1 MNKFYKAIVLLL
13 IVIITISSIYIFK
26 EILKQNTENNVYK
39 NFQDDI
45 TENIIEDLKDNT
57 EENNLSNFVEKENK
71 KEINQMVSL
80 ENLHKKNSD
89 LVGWIK
95 IDGTNI
101 NYPVMQSNLEN
112 GNYYLHRNFYKKYS
126 TLGTPFIQS
135 NCDINNS
142 SNLIIYGHHIKS
154 GLVFADLV
162 KYKNYNFYKNHRY
175 IKFYTLSEDKK
186 ETIENTYEIVIAFKT
201 VVYSDKGFKY
211 YNYTN
216 FSDVRELNDFIGN
229 CRKLEFYNTGIDIN
243 YGDKLITLSTCEYSQ
258 KNGRIVVVSKKI

>member
-13 IVIITISSIYIFK
+13 IVIITISSIYILK
-26 EILKQNTENNVYK
+26 KILKQNTENNVYK
-39 NFQDDI
+39 NLQDDI

-101 NYPVMQSNLEN
+101 NYPIMQSNLEN

-175 IKFYTLSEDKK
+175 IKFYTLL
-186 ETIENTYEIVIAFKT
+186 F
-201 VVYSDKGFKY
+201 
-211 YNYTN
+211 
-216 FSDVRELNDFIGN
+216 
-229 CRKLEFYNTGIDIN
+229 DI
-243 YGDKLITLSTCEYSQ
+243 
-258 KNGRIVVVSKKI
+258 KINISIK